1 MLYSKWFSEY
11 NKLYPTIQ
19 INYQSI
25 GSGGGI
31 KQFTEKTV
39 DFGASDAP
47 MTEAQITA
55 AGGAANVF
63 HIPTV
68 LGGVVATYN
77 LEGSPKLKFTGE
89 VLANIFLGTI
99 TKWNDPAIAKDNPD
113 AKLSDTDIVVVHRSD
128 GSGTTFVWTDYLSKV
143 SPEWKKAAGAS
154 TSVSWPVG
162 VGGKGND
169 GVAGLVKQTPNA
181 IGYVELAYAIQNKL
195 AYGSV
200 QNSAG
205 TFIDPSIASLT
216 AAAAGTVGNLP
227 DDLRVSITNGDGPT
241 SYPITSYTYILVNPN
256 QTDAAKAQTIV
267 AFLWWGIHDGEKFAQ
282 DLNYAP
288 LPPEVVA
295 KAEAKIKLIT
305 VNGKPVFG
313 N

>member
-143 SPEWKKAAGAS
+143 SPEWKKAAGAA